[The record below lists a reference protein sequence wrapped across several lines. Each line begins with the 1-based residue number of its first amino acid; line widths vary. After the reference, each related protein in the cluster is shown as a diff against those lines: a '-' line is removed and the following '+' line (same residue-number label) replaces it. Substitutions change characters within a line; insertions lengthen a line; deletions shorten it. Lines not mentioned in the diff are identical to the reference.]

1 MKPSLSEQRGN
12 VKTAGTSECGW
23 NSGLE
28 VYQRRAVDYERRA
41 GEMLEKN
48 LPHEGGRPKKPFHDA
63 RFLKLKDIGVSET
76 QSSRWQS
83 IDTLPEK
90 DFEGYIRLR
99 WN

>member
-1 MKPSLSEQRGN
+1 MVWKFTKDG
-12 VKTAGTSECGW
+12 
-23 NSGLE
+23 
-28 VYQRRAVDYERRA
+28 AVDYERRA

-63 RFLKLKDIGVSET
+63 RVLKLKDIGVSET

-83 IDTLPEK
+83 IATLPEK